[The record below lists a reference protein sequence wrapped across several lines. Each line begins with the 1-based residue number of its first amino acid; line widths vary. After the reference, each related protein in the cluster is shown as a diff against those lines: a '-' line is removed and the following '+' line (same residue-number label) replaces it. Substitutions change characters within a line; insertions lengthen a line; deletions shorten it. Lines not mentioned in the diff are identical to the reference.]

1 MTVVGKTRYL
11 NKIREEL
18 KLKKELA
25 QVYLIVYG
33 FLLPHILNVVSD
45 SSNVEAQKYMV
56 VFLLMFV
63 FSIFTY
69 YLEITKIYDLTVLSL
84 PAVNTIALF
93 TAMSFSFTL
102 ALYVV
107 LYAKA
112 AINTEYANPFIVYL
126 AEGTLLSLVTVRSL
140 TVKPEFLKC

>member
-1 MTVVGKTRYL
+1 M
-11 NKIREEL
+11 
-18 KLKKELA
+18 
-25 QVYLIVYG
+25 YLIVYG

-112 AINTEYANPFIVYL
+112 AINTNTLNPFIVYL
-126 AEGTLLSLVTVRSL
+126 AEGTLLSLVTV
-140 TVKPEFLKC
+140 C